1 VYLSIERGLLT
12 SNSTSG
18 SKRRELKSD
27 LVKITKVKSTL
38 SGKMIADG
46 KPEGS
51 VPLLVVRYEARE
63 G

>member
-1 VYLSIERGLLT
+1 
-12 SNSTSG
+12 
-18 SKRRELKSD
+18 LKSD